1 MNENI
6 RRAAVSLIAAG
17 ALTLAGGGVAMA
29 DEASFD
35 EQRSTE
41 SAYAGEGGAYV
52 ENSESDTDA
61 EAHADEVND
70 HNGYSEEYSDDGD
83 DNNDDNG
90 SGDNEEDDGFLGLDI
105 L

>member
-1 MNENI
+1 MNANI
-6 RRAAVSLIAAG
+6 RRAAVSLTAAG

-29 DEASFD
+29 DEASFE

-52 ENSESDTDA
+52 DSSESDTDA
-61 EAHADEVND
+61 EAHSDEVNPYYD
-70 HNGYSEEYSDDGD
+70 QDGYSDEYYDEGD
-83 DNNDDNG
+83 
-90 SGDNEEDDGFLGLDI
+90 DNEEDDGLLGLGI

>member
-1 MNENI
+1 MNANI
-6 RRAAVSLIAAG
+6 RRAAVSLTAAG

-29 DEASFD
+29 DEESFE

-52 ENSESDTDA
+52 DNSESDTDA
-61 EAHADEVND
+61 EAHSDSDE
-70 HNGYSEEYSDDGD
+70 GD
-83 DNNDDNG
+83 DNESDDNEG
-90 SGDNEEDDGFLGLDI
+90 DDNEEDDGLLDLGI